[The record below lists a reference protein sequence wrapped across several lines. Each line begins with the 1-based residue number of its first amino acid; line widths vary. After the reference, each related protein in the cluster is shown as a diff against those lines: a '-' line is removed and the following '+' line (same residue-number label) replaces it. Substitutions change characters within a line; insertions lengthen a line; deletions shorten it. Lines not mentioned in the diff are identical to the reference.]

1 MGKVKG
7 LVAIGLVALVS
18 VAIVGC
24 KMIQKTPEAVQKE
37 VLAKVG
43 DYNITRGELDQAM
56 APYFAQAKQQYG
68 ADYMQNAQVKQELNT
83 MEKQELEVL
92 VNQQVVLQEGKKMN
106 VISQEDLQKQIDEK
120 VAATEKA
127 FGSQDAFNAALK
139 QQNMTLD
146 QFKQQIQ
153 NEIVIKAVLAN
164 IGKDIKITPEQA
176 QEYYNNNKMLYTTKD
191 SGADVSH
198 ILVKTKDEADKIE
211 AELKKDNGKNFAEL
225 AKQDSIDTGSKD
237 KGGSLGWV
245 AYDSTDLVPQF
256 MAGMRTLTKSGEIS
270 QPVQSQYGWHI
281 IKVENVKLAYQP
293 FKDVE
298 KTIEQQ
304 LTQQEENTKFE
315 QDLTQWKK
323 DLNVKIYDNKLNS

>member
-43 DYNITRGELDQAM
+43 DYKITRGDLDQAM
-56 APYFAQAKQQYG
+56 APYLAQAKQQYG
-68 ADYMQNAQVKQELNT
+68 ANYMQNPQVKQEINT
-83 MEKQELEVL
+83 MEKQELDVL

-106 VISQEDLQKQIDEK
+106 VISPEDLQKQVDER
-120 VAATEKA
+120 VSETEKA
-127 FGSQDAFNAALK
+127 FKGQDAFNAALK

-153 NEIVIKAVLAN
+153 NELVIKAVLAN

-245 AYDSTDLVPQF
+245 AYDSTDLVQPF
-256 MAGMRTLTKSGEIS
+256 MNGMRTLTKDGQIS
-270 QPVQSQYGWHI
+270 QPVQSQFGWHI

-293 FKDVE
+293 FNDVE

-304 LTQQEENTKFE
+304 LTQQQENTKFE

-323 DLNVKIYDNKLNS
+323 DLDVKVYDNKLNS